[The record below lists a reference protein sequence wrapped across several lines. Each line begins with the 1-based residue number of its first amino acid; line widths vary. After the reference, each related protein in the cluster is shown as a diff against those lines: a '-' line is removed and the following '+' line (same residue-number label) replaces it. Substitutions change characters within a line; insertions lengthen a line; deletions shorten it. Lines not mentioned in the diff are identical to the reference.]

1 MKSIEVTVSPEGEV
15 KIEAVGFRGGSCT
28 LATKALEQAMGL
40 SGKST
45 KKPEYNATE
54 GASQKVGA

>member
-15 KIEAVGFRGGSCT
+15 KIEAVGYKGSSCA

-40 SGKST
+40 AGKST
-45 KKPEYNATE
+45 KKPEYHATE
-54 GASQKVGA
+54 GVTQKASA